1 MAASKGLPFL
11 WKARRTAYASYSTSP
26 TTFSTP
32 TRRTRAGPND
42 GGSEKWGHYG
52 REKGAS
58 DVVTQ
63 WPAVDTPVPDGEP
76 APFSGGKVFRGFGLL
91 GAIGFAFDLQDDRSF
106 DQTIEEGH
114 RQRTVGEIFSPFIE
128 VHVGNHRRGALLI
141 ARGDDLVKQ
150 VRRFRAF
157 GALDFV
163 KPEFIDN

>member
-1 MAASKGLPFL
+1 FAYESGSTAYGGRTPGP
-11 WKARRTAYASYSTSP
+11 RTASW
-26 TTFSTP
+26 
-32 TRRTRAGPND
+32 D
-42 GGSEKWGHYG
+42 GGSEKWGYYG
-52 REKGAS
+52 RETGAS

-63 WPAVDTPVPDGEP
+63 WPAVVTPVPDGEP
-76 APFSGGKVFRGFGLL
+76 APFSGGKVFRGLGLL

-150 VRRFRAF
+150 VRRLRAF

>member
-1 MAASKGLPFL
+1 MRCADYPAGRIAGLDQSGGWHASPSVSRLNL
-11 WKARRTAYASYSTSP
+11 
-26 TTFSTP
+26 
-32 TRRTRAGPND
+32 D

-91 GAIGFAFDLQDDRSF
+91 GAIGFAFDLQYDRSF

-128 VHVGNHRRGALLI
+128 VPSQTLAPRPRRRGRPSRGRYSAG
-141 ARGDDLVKQ
+141 ARATKVTAYAAVCTKASTPRD
-150 VRRFRAF
+150 ASS
-157 GALDFV
+157 A
-163 KPEFIDN
+163 